1 MPQTRTCRP
10 LFSRAFLFHR
20 DNCSSAEGDPLAA
33 GETDLTAYDH
43 VMVGAN
49 LALLAA
55 QQRRYGW
62 SIVTMSAVAAALPDW
77 DGLTILSGG
86 ELYARVHRVW
96 GHNITVAS
104 ALGAAAG
111 AIGYLVYLR
120 GWWGKIGRLLP
131 SSTTVKS
138 ALASSPVFRL
148 SQLATWWV
156 FGTIA
161 CLSHLAFDL
170 VYSRHAALTPWPL
183 ALLWPFS
190 ARTWVYPVVPYGD
203 LGATAI
209 FIVEMF
215 VLCHRPSRAT
225 PIAWITM
232 GLVLAY
238 IGLRWQIGAV
248 N

>member
-1 MPQTRTCRP
+1 LPHPFVACC
-10 LFSRAFLFHR
+10 LLVS
-20 DNCSSAEGDPLAA
+20 DNCLSVEAGHLIA
-33 GETDLTAYDH
+33 GETDLTPYDH

-86 ELYARVHRVW
+86 EAYARVHRVW
-96 GHNITVAS
+96 GHNVAVAS

-111 AIGYLVYLR
+111 AVGYISYLL
-120 GWWGKIGRLLP
+120 GWWGKIARLLP
-131 SSTTVKS
+131 SASTVKP
-138 ALASSPVFRL
+138 ALASSRVFGLRD
-148 SQLATWWV
+148 LATWSV
-156 FGTIA
+156 FGITA
-161 CLSHLAFDL
+161 SLSHLAFDL
-170 VYSRHAALTPWPL
+170 VYSGHAALAPWPL

-190 ARTWVYPVVPYGD
+190 PQTWVYPIVPYGD

-215 VLCHRPSRAT
+215 VLCRRPSRAT

-238 IGLRWQIGAV
+238 IGLRWQIGRV
-248 N
+248 S